1 VPYTEHEK
9 RVRSGFKQQGDSLLT
24 HEPAN
29 SREELTDISV
39 GHDGANKL
47 VVVDSDEFQSRIV
60 SAAIKIQRWYRKA
73 KHRQHQAH
81 LLHVLMADKRSKL
94 SQSIGRD
101 SSGLVALSQER
112 KDVEAK
118 RRRHKEEKAR
128 DSRQAAIVSLQKMRE
143 EKRLL
148 AQMAAEEEYALLE
161 ASGKVKPKAVMKRTT
176 HGKNSSIKASP
187 VMAHEDVKMKK
198 EPQTEVPPPPT
209 SDTNTCD
216 KPAATADTVDAIF
229 DANRLYRQPPVSVG
243 TAMSSG
249 PSSTGN
255 SGDQSRLS
263 STKMSDILEALKILE
278 EEPHPLDPVRPLSS
292 VPQSTGSFTPWEAGV
307 ESKQTQQGQPDHS
320 KFSDILAYLDEV
332 EATTSETTSKAV
344 ASRTKG
350 LLSPSS
356 NTAVSTSGR

>member
-1 VPYTEHEK
+1 MTSASSVSGSRSDSAAMQHSLKNPGPVLGGQTFLVGSKPKQRARTAVPHISTAVPRTSTAVPHTSTAVLHTSTAVLHTSTTVPHTSTAVLHTSTAVPHTSTAVLHTSTAVPYTEHEK

-148 AQMAAEEEYALLE
+148 AQMAAEEEY
-161 ASGKVKPKAVMKRTT
+161 
-176 HGKNSSIKASP
+176 
-187 VMAHEDVKMKK
+187 
-198 EPQTEVPPPPT
+198 
-209 SDTNTCD
+209 
-216 KPAATADTVDAIF
+216 
-229 DANRLYRQPPVSVG
+229 VSVF
-243 TAMSSG
+243 ACC
-249 PSSTGN
+249 
-255 SGDQSRLS
+255 
-263 STKMSDILEALKILE
+263 
-278 EEPHPLDPVRPLSS
+278 
-292 VPQSTGSFTPWEAGV
+292 
-307 ESKQTQQGQPDHS
+307 
-320 KFSDILAYLDEV
+320 
-332 EATTSETTSKAV
+332 
-344 ASRTKG
+344 
-350 LLSPSS
+350 
-356 NTAVSTSGR
+356 